1 MFWLTR
7 RELISALFI
16 TRVTG
21 VLDGF
26 CTSSKKI
33 KEEENILE
41 VVIISQENGPSNAP
55 VQNGLKIFCPCIP
68 FFQLI

>member
-26 CTSSKKI
+26 CTSSKKNNAGG
-33 KEEENILE
+33 EHHRGRQYL
-41 VVIISQENGPSNAP
+41 ENGPSDTP
-55 VQNGLKIFCPCIP
+55 VKMD
-68 FFQLI
+68 